1 MKTFAIEVNGILR
14 DFIKKFEQYYQIE
27 FADRSIGYPIDPFNP
42 LLSFDF
48 EGNEL
53 EDFIFQ
59 YSYELFAKSTLP
71 SKEVIAQINQIYPE
85 LSESGY
91 KIIIISREGVK
102 MRSLTAF
109 YISNFSAS
117 FYFDE
122 IRFYNKFTEYIDD
135 DFDYI
140 LTANPKLSDLEFK
153 NSKIILFDPEKK
165 YENRDNRVNNMIEI
179 FPLLEND
186 KETDK
191 DWKS

>member
-1 MKTFAIEVNGILR
+1 MKTIAIEVNGILR
-14 DFIKKFEQYYQIE
+14 DFIKKFDQYYQIE
-27 FADRSIGYPIDPFNP
+27 FADRPIGYPIDPFNP
-42 LLSFDF
+42 LLSFHF

-71 SKEVIAQINQIYPE
+71 SKEVIAQLNQIYPE
-85 LSESGY
+85 LSENKY

-122 IRFYNKFTEYIDD
+122 IRFYNRFIEYIDD

-153 NSKIILFDPEKK
+153 NTNIILFDPEKK
-165 YENRDNRVNNMIEI
+165 YENHNNSINNIIEL

-191 DWKS
+191 D

>member
-42 LLSFDF
+42 LLSFNF

-71 SKEVIAQINQIYPE
+71 SKEIIAQINQIYPE
-85 LSESGY
+85 LSENGY
-91 KIIIISREGVK
+91 KIIMISREGVK

-122 IRFYNKFTEYIDD
+122 IRFYNKFTEYVDD

-153 NSKIILFDPEKK
+153 KSKIILFDPEKK
-165 YENRDNRVNNMIEI
+165 YENHDNRVNNMIEI

-186 KETDK
+186 KKTDK
-191 DWKS
+191 D

>member
-14 DFIKKFEQYYQIE
+14 DFIKKFEQFYKIE

-42 LLSFDF
+42 LLSFHF
-48 EGNEL
+48 ENDEL

-71 SKEVIAQINQIYPE
+71 SKEIIAQINQIYPE
-85 LSESGY
+85 LSENNY
-91 KIIIISREGVK
+91 RIIILSREGVK

-122 IRFYNKFTEYIDD
+122 IRFYNKFIEYIDD

-140 LTANPKLSDLEFK
+140 LTANP
-153 NSKIILFDPEKK
+153 
-165 YENRDNRVNNMIEI
+165 
-179 FPLLEND
+179 
-186 KETDK
+186 
-191 DWKS
+191 

>member
-14 DFIKKFEQYYQIE
+14 DFITKFEKYYQIE

-71 SKEVIAQINQIYPE
+71 SKEIIAQLDQIYPE
-85 LSESGY
+85 LTENGY
-91 KIIIISREGVK
+91 KIIIISREGIK

-122 IRFYNKFTEYIDD
+122 IRFYNKFTEYIND

-153 NSKIILFDPEKK
+153 NSKIILFDPDKK
-165 YENRDNRVNNMIEI
+165 YENHDNRVNNIIEI

-191 DWKS
+191 D

>member
-27 FADRSIGYPIDPFNP
+27 FADRTINYPIDPFNP
-42 LLSFDF
+42 LLSFHF
-48 EGNEL
+48 EENEL

-71 SKEVIAQINQIYPE
+71 SKEIIAQVNQIYPE
-85 LSESGY
+85 LSENGY

-122 IRFYNKFTEYIDD
+122 IRFYNKFVEYVDD
-135 DFDYI
+135 KFDYI
-140 LTANPKLSDLEFK
+140 LTANHKLSELPFDNTK
-153 NSKIILFDPEKK
+153 VILFDPDKK
-165 YENRDNRVNNMIEI
+165 YEDHNNRVNNMIEI

-186 KETDK
+186 RKTDK
-191 DWKS
+191 D

>member
-14 DFIKKFEQYYQIE
+14 DFITKFEKYYQME

-42 LLSFDF
+42 LLSFHF
-48 EGNEL
+48 EENEL

-59 YSYELFAKSTLP
+59 YSYELFAKATLP
-71 SKEVIAQINQIYPE
+71 SKEIIAQINQIYPE
-85 LSESGY
+85 LSENGY
-91 KIIIISREGVK
+91 KIIMISREGVK

-122 IRFYNKFTEYIDD
+122 IRFYNKFVEYVDD
-135 DFDYI
+135 KFDYI
-140 LTANPKLSDLEFK
+140 LTANPKLSELSFD
-153 NSKIILFDPEKK
+153 NTKIILFDPEKK
-165 YENRDNRVNNMIEI
+165 YENHDNRVNNMIEI

-191 DWKS
+191 D

>member
-42 LLSFDF
+42 LLSFNF
-48 EGNEL
+48 EENEL

-71 SKEVIAQINQIYPE
+71 SKEIIAQLNQIYPE
-85 LSESGY
+85 LSENNY
-91 KIIIISREGVK
+91 RIIIISREGVK

-109 YISNFSAS
+109 FISNFSAS

-122 IRFYNKFTEYIDD
+122 IRFYNKFIEYVDD

-153 NSKIILFDPEKK
+153 NSKIILFDPENK
-165 YENRDNRVNNMIEI
+165 YENYNNRVNNMIEI
-179 FPLLEND
+179 FPLLEN
-186 KETDK
+186 ETNPNK
-191 DWKS
+191 D

>member
-14 DFIKKFEQYYQIE
+14 DFIKKFQTYYQIE
-27 FADRSIGYPIDPFNP
+27 FADRNVKEPIDPFNP
-42 LLSFDF
+42 LLSFTF
-48 EGNEL
+48 EDNEL

-71 SKEVIAQINQIYPE
+71 SKEVISDLNQIYPE
-85 LSESGY
+85 LSENGY

-109 YISNFSAS
+109 FISNFSAG

-122 IRFYNKFTEYIDD
+122 IRFYNKFSEYVDEN
-135 DFDYI
+135 FDYI

-153 NSKIILFDPEKK
+153 NSNIILFDPEKK
-165 YENRDNRVNNMIEI
+165 NVDSKNRITNIIDVFKIIKNE
-179 FPLLEND
+179 E
-186 KETDK
+186 ETNK
-191 DWKS
+191 D

>member
-1 MKTFAIEVNGILR
+1 MKTIAIEVNGILR

-42 LLSFDF
+42 LLSFHF
-48 EGNEL
+48 EDNEL

-71 SKEVIAQINQIYPE
+71 SKEIIAQLNQIYPE
-85 LSESGY
+85 LTENGY

-122 IRFYNKFTEYIDD
+122 IRFYNRFIEYIDD

-140 LTANPKLSDLEFK
+140 LTSNPKLSDLEFK
-153 NSKIILFDPEKK
+153 NTNIILFDPEKK
-165 YENRDNRVNNMIEI
+165 YENHNNSINNIIEL

-191 DWKS
+191 D

>member
-14 DFIKKFEQYYQIE
+14 DFIKKFEQFYKIE

-42 LLSFDF
+42 LLSFHF
-48 EGNEL
+48 ENDEL

-71 SKEVIAQINQIYPE
+71 SKEIIAQINQIYPE
-85 LSESGY
+85 LSENNY
-91 KIIIISREGVK
+91 RIIILSREGVK

-122 IRFYNKFTEYIDD
+122 IRFYNRFVDYIDE

-140 LTANPKLSDLEFK
+140 LTANPKLSELEFK
-153 NSKIILFDPEKK
+153 NTKIILFDPENKH
-165 YENRDNRVNNMIEI
+165 ENHNNRVNNIIEI

-186 KETDK
+186 TETDK
-191 DWKS
+191 D

>member
-14 DFIKKFEQYYQIE
+14 DFITKFEKYYQIE

-71 SKEVIAQINQIYPE
+71 SKEIIAQLDQIYPE
-85 LSESGY
+85 LTENGY
-91 KIIIISREGVK
+91 KIIIISREGIK

-122 IRFYNKFTEYIDD
+122 IRFYNKFTEYIND

-153 NSKIILFDPEKK
+153 NSKIILFDPDKK
-165 YENRDNRVNNMIEI
+165 YENHDNRVNNIIEI

>member
-27 FADRSIGYPIDPFNP
+27 FADRDVNYPIDPFNP
-42 LLSFDF
+42 LLSFHF

-53 EDFIFQ
+53 EDFIYQ
-59 YSYELFAKSTLP
+59 YSYELFGKSTLP
-71 SKEVIAQINQIYPE
+71 SKELIADLNQIYPE
-85 LSESGY
+85 LSENNY
-91 KIIIISREGVK
+91 RVIILSREGVK
-102 MRSLTAF
+102 FRSLTAF

-122 IRFYNKFTEYIDD
+122 IRFYNKFIEYIDE

-153 NSKIILFDPEKK
+153 NTKIILFDPDNKN
-165 YENRDNRVNNMIEI
+165 ENHKNRINNIIEI

-186 KETDK
+186 READK
-191 DWKS
+191 D

>member
-27 FADRSIGYPIDPFNP
+27 FADRTINYPIDPFNP
-42 LLSFDF
+42 LLSFHF
-48 EGNEL
+48 EDNEL

-71 SKEVIAQINQIYPE
+71 SKEIIAQVNQIYPE
-85 LSESGY
+85 LSENGY

-122 IRFYNKFTEYIDD
+122 IRFYNKFVEYVDD
-135 DFDYI
+135 KFDYI
-140 LTANPKLSDLEFK
+140 LTANPKLSELPFDNTK
-153 NSKIILFDPEKK
+153 VILFDPEKK
-165 YENRDNRVNNMIEI
+165 YENHNNKVNNMIEI

-186 KETDK
+186 RETDK
-191 DWKS
+191 D

>member
-27 FADRSIGYPIDPFNP
+27 FADRTINYPIDPFNP
-42 LLSFDF
+42 LLSFHF
-48 EGNEL
+48 EENEL

-71 SKEVIAQINQIYPE
+71 SKEIIAQVNQIYPE
-85 LSESGY
+85 LSENGY

-122 IRFYNKFTEYIDD
+122 IRFYNKFVEYVDD
-135 DFDYI
+135 KFDYI
-140 LTANPKLSDLEFK
+140 LTANPKLSELPFDNTK
-153 NSKIILFDPEKK
+153 VILFDPDKK
-165 YENRDNRVNNMIEI
+165 YEDHNNRVNNMIEI

-186 KETDK
+186 RKTDK
-191 DWKS
+191 D

>member
-14 DFIKKFEQYYQIE
+14 DFITKFEKYYQIE

-42 LLSFDF
+42 LLSFHF

-71 SKEVIAQINQIYPE
+71 SKEIIAQLNQIYPE
-85 LSESGY
+85 LTENGY

-122 IRFYNKFTEYIDD
+122 IRFYNKFVEYVDD
-135 DFDYI
+135 KFDYI
-140 LTANPKLSDLEFK
+140 LTANPKLSELSFD
-153 NSKIILFDPEKK
+153 NTKIILFDPEKK
-165 YENRDNRVNNMIEI
+165 YENHDNRVNNMIEI

-191 DWKS
+191 D

>member
-27 FADRSIGYPIDPFNP
+27 FANRTINYPIDPFNP
-42 LLSFDF
+42 LLSFHF
-48 EGNEL
+48 EENEL
-53 EDFIFQ
+53 EEFIFQ

-71 SKEVIAQINQIYPE
+71 SKEIIAQVNQIYPE
-85 LSESGY
+85 LSENGY

-122 IRFYNKFTEYIDD
+122 IRFYNKFVEYVDD
-135 DFDYI
+135 KFDYI
-140 LTANPKLSDLEFK
+140 LTANPKLSELPFNNTK
-153 NSKIILFDPEKK
+153 VILFDPEKK
-165 YENRDNRVNNMIEI
+165 YENHNNKVNNMIEI

-186 KETDK
+186 RETDK
-191 DWKS
+191 D